1 MSVDGDAV
9 MRRLPLLLTP
19 VVVVA
24 AVLGVAPEVVFVLAF
39 AALIPL
45 ANVMSHAT
53 EALALHYGPK
63 AGGLLNATLGTL
75 TELIIMFA
83 LLRSGQTELLKA
95 SVAGSI
101 LISLLLTVGAA
112 ILFGGLRH
120 GIQRFDKESVGMAS
134 ATMILAVVGL
144 FVPTFLSFVIQKQ
157 EGHHFTA
164 AFHSAAVDKL
174 SVAVAGVLFLLY
186 IGTVIYQLRS
196 PAGEEHLAQK
206 PSAARAPGRSEWS
219 KGKAV
224 AILLAGTVGVAV
236 VAEILSR
243 VVEPFGE
250 SMGLSYLFVG
260 IVILPIVGA
269 ISEIVSCV
277 RLARNNMVDLA
288 ISIPLNGAMQMS
300 LFVVPL
306 LVFLSAF
313 SAAPLTLS
321 FALSEVIAVAITVA
335 LAAYIAI
342 DGLTSW
348 LEGAQL
354 LALWGILALL
364 FFFYEPLSI
373 AGP

>member
-1 MSVDGDAV
+1 MSSTTTVL
-9 MRRLPLLLTP
+9 RRLPLLLTP
-19 VVVVA
+19 AVVVA
-24 AVLGVAPEVVFVLAF
+24 AVLHVPPEIVFALSF

-45 ANVMSHAT
+45 ANMMSHAT

-83 LLRSGQTELLKA
+83 LLRSGQTDLLKA
-95 SVAGSI
+95 SIAGSI

-120 GIQRFDKESVGMAS
+120 GMQRFDKQSVGMAS
-134 ATMILAVVGL
+134 TTMILAVVGL
-144 FVPTFLSFVIQKQ
+144 FVPTFLSFVIQKE
-157 EGHHFTA
+157 EGHKFTA
-164 AFHSAAVDKL
+164 AFQSATVDKISV
-174 SVAVAGVLFLLY
+174 SVAVILFLLY
-186 IGTVIYQLRS
+186 IVTVIYQIRS

-206 PSAARAPGRSEWS
+206 PSEARPPGRPEWS
-219 KGKAV
+219 KGVSVAV
-224 AILLAGTVGVAV
+224 ILAATLGVAV
-236 VAEILSR
+236 VAEILSQ
-243 VVEPFGE
+243 VVAPFGR
-250 SMGLSYLFVG
+250 SFGLSDLFVG
-260 IVILPIVGA
+260 IVILPVVGA

-277 RLARNNMVDLA
+277 RLARNNMVDLG

-313 SAAPLTLS
+313 GASPLTLS
-321 FALSEVIAVAITVA
+321 FALPEVIAVTITVV

-364 FFFYEPLSI
+364 FFFYKP
-373 AGP
+373 A

>member
-1 MSVDGDAV
+1 MMSSAMTVL
-9 MRRLPLLLTP
+9 RRLPLLLAP
-19 VVVVA
+19 AVVVA
-24 AVLGVAPEVVFVLAF
+24 SVLRFPPEIVFALAF
-39 AALIPL
+39 VALIPL
-45 ANVMSHAT
+45 ANMMSHAT
-53 EALALHYGPK
+53 EALALHFGPK
-63 AGGLLNATLGTL
+63 IGGLLNATLGTL

-95 SVAGSI
+95 SVVGSI

-134 ATMILAVVGL
+134 TTMILAMVGL
-144 FVPTFLSFVIQKQ
+144 FVPTFLSFAIQKQ
-157 EGHHFTA
+157 EGHHFMTN
-164 AFHSAAVDKL
+164 FQSGAVDNL
-174 SVAVAGVLFLLY
+174 SLAVAAILFLLY
-186 IGTVIYQLRS
+186 VFTVVYQLRS

-206 PSAARAPGRSEWS
+206 PSAARPPDRKEWS
-219 KGKAV
+219 KGRAV
-224 AILLAGTVGVAV
+224 AVLLAATLGVAV
-236 VAEILSR
+236 VAEILSGA
-243 VVEPFGE
+243 VEPFGT
-250 SMGLSYLFVG
+250 SLGLSYLFVG
-260 IVILPIVGA
+260 IVILPVVGA

-306 LVFLSAF
+306 LVFLSAC
-313 SAAPLTLS
+313 SGTPLTLS
-321 FALSEVIAVAITVA
+321 FALAEVIAVAITVA

-364 FFFYEPLSI
+364 FYFYEPLPL
-373 AGP
+373 GL

>member
-1 MSVDGDAV
+1 MSPATTIL
-9 MRRLPLLLTP
+9 RRLPLLLTP
-19 VVVVA
+19 AVPVA
-24 AVLGVAPEVVFVLAF
+24 AALHLPPVAVFALSF

-63 AGGLLNATLGTL
+63 IGGLLNATLGTL

-95 SVAGSI
+95 SIVGSI

-120 GIQRFDKESVGMAS
+120 GIQRFDKESVGMA
-134 ATMILAVVGL
+134 ATTMILAMVGL
-144 FVPTFLSFVIQKQ
+144 FVPTFLSFAIQSEQ
-157 EGHHFTA
+157 NHDFLENFQS
-164 AFHSAAVDKL
+164 SALDNL
-174 SVAVAGVLFLLY
+174 SLAVAAVLFLLY
-186 IGTVIYQLRS
+186 VATVVYQLRS

-206 PSAARAPGRSEWS
+206 PATARSPGRAEWS
-219 KGKAV
+219 KGRAIS
-224 AILLAGTVGVAV
+224 ILLAATLGIAV
-236 VAEILSR
+236 VAEILSDA
-243 VVEPFGE
+243 VAPFGN
-250 SMGLSYLFVG
+250 SLGLSYLFVG
-260 IVILPIVGA
+260 IVILPVVGA

-277 RLARNNMVDLA
+277 RMARNNMVDLS
-288 ISIPLNGAMQMS
+288 ISIPLNGAMQIS
-300 LFVVPL
+300 LFVAPL

-313 SAAPLTLS
+313 GSTPLTLS
-321 FALSEVIAVAITVA
+321 FALAEVVAVMITVA

-342 DGLTSW
+342 DGLTNW

-364 FFFYEPLSI
+364 FFFYKPVAVS
-373 AGP
+373 P

>member
-1 MSVDGDAV
+1 MSQTTTVL
-9 MRRLPLLLTP
+9 RRLPLLLTP
-19 VVVVA
+19 AVVVA
-24 AVLGVAPEVVFVLAF
+24 VILRLPPEIIFALAF

-45 ANVMSHAT
+45 ANMMSHAT
-53 EALALHYGPK
+53 EALAEHYGPK
-63 AGGLLNATLGTL
+63 IGGLLNATLGTL

-83 LLRSGQTELLKA
+83 LLRSGQTALLKA
-95 SVAGSI
+95 SIVGSI

-120 GIQRFDKESVGMAS
+120 GMQRFDKESVGMAS
-134 ATMILAVVGL
+134 TTMILAVIGL
-144 FVPTFLSFVIQKQ
+144 FVPTFLSFVIQKEENLRFVSTFQ
-157 EGHHFTA
+157 
-164 AFHSAAVDKL
+164 SASVDKI
-174 SVAVAGVLFLLY
+174 SVAVAVVLFLLY
-186 IGTVIYQLRS
+186 IVTVIYQLRS
-196 PAGEEHLAQK
+196 PAGEENLQQK
-206 PSAARAPGRSEWS
+206 PSEAKRPGRSEWS
-219 KGKAV
+219 KGMAV
-224 AILLAGTVGVAV
+224 AALVAATLCIAV

-243 VVEPFGE
+243 VVAPFGA
-250 SMGLSYLFVG
+250 SLGLSYLFVG
-260 IVILPIVGA
+260 IVILPVVGA
-269 ISEIVSCV
+269 ISELVSCI
-277 RLARNNMVDLA
+277 RLARNNMVDMA

-321 FALSEVIAVAITVA
+321 FGLSEVIAVTITVA

-364 FFFYEPLSI
+364 FFFYQPLPHP
-373 AGP
+373 GL